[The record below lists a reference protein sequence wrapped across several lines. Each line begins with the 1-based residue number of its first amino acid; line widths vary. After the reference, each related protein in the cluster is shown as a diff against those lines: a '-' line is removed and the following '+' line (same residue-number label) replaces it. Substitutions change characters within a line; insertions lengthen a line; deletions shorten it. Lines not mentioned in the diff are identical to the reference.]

1 MTAALSSF
9 SAAEGIQVAEFDLG
23 QKSGASQDTKRVCG
37 AAPRCPSCNVSQQAL
52 DAARSFRATGVK
64 PQNPFA
70 GFKLEAAWRSAFER
84 WLLALSAAEGEEGS
98 A

>member
-1 MTAALSSF
+1 M
-9 SAAEGIQVAEFDLG
+9 
-23 QKSGASQDTKRVCG
+23 
-37 AAPRCPSCNVSQQAL
+37 SQQAL